1 MDILIAGGG
10 IGGLTA
16 ALALHA
22 KGHSVT
28 VYEAAPELQPLGV
41 GINLLPHAVSVL
53 ADLGLLDNLAKLGV
67 ETQELLFF
75 NKFGQRIWRE
85 PRGLEAGYPVPQ
97 FSLHR
102 GELQMLLLDTARARL
117 GPARVREGFA
127 YVRHTVWPSGRVGV
141 WFDAGTGGDLYGP
154 VVADALIGADGIHS
168 AVRKS
173 FYLDEGPPHWSG
185 AVLWR
190 AAIEDAPFLSGRSM
204 IMAGHENQKLVVYP
218 ISQQAFEAGRSLTN
232 WIAEIRI
239 GKPGDLPPSRESWN
253 KPGRF
258 EDFMPAFED
267 WSFDWLDFP
276 ALAAKTPEALEFPMV
291 DRDPVPAWSFG
302 PVTLLGDA
310 AHPMYPVGSN
320 GASQAILDARALTE
334 SLADGAGDV
343 HGALKSYEAERLPA
357 TAALV
362 AANRRQ
368 GPEQVMQMVEER
380 APNGFDQLDDVI
392 SQAEL
397 EAVSRQY
404 KQVAGFDKAAVA
416 RILK

>member
-1 MDILIAGGG
+1 MDILIVGGG
-10 IGGLTA
+10 IGGLVA
-16 ALALHA
+16 ALALHG

-28 VYEAAPELQPLGV
+28 VYEARPKLQPLGV

-53 ADLGLLDNLAKLGV
+53 VDLGLLENLAKVGV
-67 ETQELLFF
+67 ATQELLFF

-102 GELQMLLLDTARARL
+102 GELQMLLLETVKTRL

-127 YVRHTVWPSGRVGV
+127 YTRHTVWPSGRVGV
-141 WFDAGTGGDLYGP
+141 WFDTGTGGDEYGP
-154 VVADALIGADGIHS
+154 VVADSLIGADGIHS
-168 AVRKS
+168 AVRKG
-173 FYLDEGPPHWSG
+173 FYPDEGPPHWSG

-190 AAIEDAPFLSGRSM
+190 GAIEDAPFLSGRSM
-204 IMAGHENQKLVVYP
+204 IMAGHESQKLVVYP

-232 WIAEIRI
+232 WIAEIKI
-239 GKPGDLPPSRESWN
+239 GQPGDPMPSRESWN
-253 KPGRF
+253 KPGKF
-258 EDFMPAFED
+258 EDFMPAFKD
-267 WSFDWLDFP
+267 WSFNWLDFP
-276 ALAAKTPEALEFPMV
+276 ALATKTKEVLEFPMV

-320 GASQAILDARALTE
+320 GASQAILDAHALAET
-334 SLADGAGDV
+334 LGGGASDV
-343 HGALKSYEAERLPA
+343 HGALESYEATRLPS

-368 GPEQVMQMVEER
+368 GPEQVMQIVEER
-380 APNGFDQLDDVI
+380 APNGFDLVEDVI
-392 SQAEL
+392 TQAEL
-397 EAVSRQY
+397 EAVSKRY

>member
-53 ADLGLLDNLAKLGV
+53 ADLGLLDDLAKLGV
-67 ETQELLFF
+67 ETQELVFF

-173 FYLDEGPPHWSG
+173 FYPDEGPPHWSG

-204 IMAGHENQKLVVYP
+204 IMAGHENQKLWF
-218 ISQQAFEAGRSLTN
+218 IRSH
-232 WIAEIRI
+232 
-239 GKPGDLPPSRESWN
+239 SRHL
-253 KPGRF
+253 RQ
-258 EDFMPAFED
+258 D
-267 WSFDWLDFP
+267 
-276 ALAAKTPEALEFPMV
+276 
-291 DRDPVPAWSFG
+291 
-302 PVTLLGDA
+302 
-310 AHPMYPVGSN
+310 
-320 GASQAILDARALTE
+320 GASRTG
-334 SLADGAGDV
+334 SL
-343 HGALKSYEAERLPA
+343 K
-357 TAALV
+357 
-362 AANRRQ
+362 
-368 GPEQVMQMVEER
+368 
-380 APNGFDQLDDVI
+380 
-392 SQAEL
+392 L
-397 EAVSRQY
+397 E
-404 KQVAGFDKAAVA
+404 
-416 RILK
+416 